1 MSFEDKIKELE
12 EIVDRLDEGSL
23 SLEESILLFEK
34 GVKLSKAC
42 QRMLNSAEKKVNVL
56 LTDEDGK
63 ISKEKFQEI
72 EEI

>member
-1 MSFEDKIKELE
+1 MSFEEKIKELE
-12 EIVDRLDEGSL
+12 EIVDKLDGGNV

-56 LTDEDGK
+56 LTDENGK
-63 ISKEKFQEI
+63 VTKEKFKEA
-72 EEI
+72 EEL